1 MRFSRNILSNAQEPV
16 VRQNNGSKCEQKDQR
31 RREGNESKKR
41 AGLVIWLQSRV
52 SPFLSQALF
61 VVNTLSPHYHAMDRR
76 YISLSPGV
84 ESHTRMRGSGPTCH
98 RVLHMRP
105 TVKQTASE
113 CQDGQRCF
121 TSWMLYLFLISWL
134 RKSNKYMNI
143 TYLETSINRN

>member
-1 MRFSRNILSNAQEPV
+1 MLMPLPKETRFCRNILSNAQEPV
-16 VRQNNGSKCEQKDQR
+16 VRQTNGSKCEQKDQR

-41 AGLVIWLQSRV
+41 AELVIWLQSRV

-98 RVLHMRP
+98 RVLHMLTGS
-105 TVKQTASE
+105 TVLQTAYE
-113 CQDGQRCF
+113 CQESG
-121 TSWMLYLFLISWL
+121 
-134 RKSNKYMNI
+134 
-143 TYLETSINRN
+143 